1 MLTRAIESRVYIIT
15 SNRVGFEERGGV
27 RLKFIDMSLAF
38 SPNMRVLA
46 SAGVNEETVKVVN
59 IDSSLARNK
68 WIIDLNN
75 IFNNRRPDLY
85 RDLIYDP

>member
-1 MLTRAIESRVYIIT
+1 MKREV
-15 SNRVGFEERGGV
+15 GV
-27 RLKFIDMSLAF
+27 RLKFIDMSLVV

-68 WIIDLNN
+68 WITDLNN
-75 IFNNRRPDLY
+75 IFNDRRPDLY

>member
-1 MLTRAIESRVYIIT
+1 MKREV
-15 SNRVGFEERGGV
+15 GV
-27 RLKFIDMSLAF
+27 RLKFIDMSLVV

-46 SAGVNEETVKVVN
+46 SAGVNEEAVKVVN

-68 WIIDLNN
+68 WITDLNN
-75 IFNNRRPDLY
+75 IFNDRRPDLY

>member
-1 MLTRAIESRVYIIT
+1 LKREV
-15 SNRVGFEERGGV
+15 GV
-27 RLKFIDMSLAF
+27 RLKFIDMSLVV

-46 SAGVNEETVKVVN
+46 SAGVNEEAVKVVN

-68 WIIDLNN
+68 WITDLNN
-75 IFNNRRPDLY
+75 IFNDRRPDLY